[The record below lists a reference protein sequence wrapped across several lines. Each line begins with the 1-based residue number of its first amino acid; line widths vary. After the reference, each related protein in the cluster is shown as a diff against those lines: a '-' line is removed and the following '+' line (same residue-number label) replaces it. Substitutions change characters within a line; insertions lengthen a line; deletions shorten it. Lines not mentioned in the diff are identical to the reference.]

1 MKTPLMIAAALTIA
15 AGAAQAATHE
25 VLMLNKGE
33 AGLMVF
39 EPAFIGAEPGDVIH
53 FVSVDTG
60 HNVESIEGML
70 PEGVEAFKSK
80 PSEDFDLTV
89 GEQGVYGVKC
99 TPHYGMGMV
108 ALIEVG
114 EPVNLDEAAAVKQ
127 RGKAKGR
134 MADLI
139 AQVE

>member
-1 MKTPLMIAAALTIA
+1 MKTPLTIAAVFAFA
-15 AGAAQAATHE
+15 AGAANAATHE
-25 VLMLNKGE
+25 VHMLNKGE

-39 EPAFIGAEPGDVIH
+39 EPAFVSAEPGDVIH
-53 FVSVDTG
+53 FVSVDKG
-60 HNVESIEGML
+60 HNAESIEGML

-80 PSEDFDLTV
+80 PNEDFDLTV
-89 GEQGVYGVKC
+89 SEEGVYGVKC

-108 ALIEVG
+108 ALIKVG
-114 EPVNLDEAAAVKQ
+114 EPVNLDGAAAVKQ